1 MWKSQK
7 QLISWI
13 HESFYFKFVNFLIG
27 KVCFVKVSSF
37 KTHWTLYISNSQ
49 ILKKLIQD
57 GRVQNRKKI
66 VQSTFIKKIRKII
79 FRFHQFCFVSTSL
92 NLTSCFL
99 ANDYLVRTIIVTC
112 FGWSQKRDIVLY
124 LWVPVKIRLF
134 QDIKFHGI
142 KPAQNLILSDCT
154 FSKKLALQLFWDSK
168 VVRHSFFNL
177 FRSFLSFRVYFR
189 FTS

>member
-27 KVCFVKVSSF
+27 KICFVKVSSF

-99 ANDYLVRTIIVTC
+99 ANDYLIRTIIVTC
-112 FGWSQKRDIVLY
+112 FGWSQKQNKRGTKY
-124 LWVPVKIRLF
+124 FF
-134 QDIKFHGI
+134 QDSLPVENVQGTEKLPSRHLT
-142 KPAQNLILSDCT
+142 AQS
-154 FSKKLALQLFWDSK
+154 
-168 VVRHSFFNL
+168 
-177 FRSFLSFRVYFR
+177 
-189 FTS
+189 